1 MGKQNNSTPS
11 PPSSSRATAEET
23 LHRTHMQQSRSATT
37 LPHSKHSAKRMA
49 LNDLKEGTA
58 KEAKETLNSKL
69 LRWASVGGIVL
80 GWLLFTST
88 VQKVEYFLM
97 AFLFA
102 GIEYTFRALT
112 TMSEEEK
119 RALMKKKEEEE
130 EKEEETEETGE
141 KAERPRAKLRR
152 SSSRLSLRHITEKGD
167 TTWEQ
172 FWMNVFWNP
181 IGTHLY
187 RAMFSS
193 VVVRLLLFPFNV
205 WLAEILG
212 GYFLSRIWKRRAWH
226 YTGRWAF
233 FDGNITLAYAPFWLL
248 LGLGHELMMFFFYE
262 PVSMFA
268 VSFLCAD
275 PLLPWISL
283 W

>member
-1 MGKQNNSTPS
+1 MGIQNNSTFPS
-11 PPSSSRATAEET
+11 PPSSSRVTAEET
-23 LHRTHMQQSRSATT
+23 LHHTHTQQSRSSATT
-37 LPHSKHSAKRMA
+37 PPHSKHMAKSMT
-49 LNDLKEGTA
+49 LNQEGTA
-58 KEAKETLNSKL
+58 KGAQETIHSKL

-130 EKEEETEETGE
+130 KEKEEETGETG
-141 KAERPRAKLRR
+141 ERPRAKLRR

-212 GYFLSRIWKRRAWH
+212 GYFLSRVWKRRAWH

-275 PLLPWISL
+275 PLLPWIAL